1 MSGAASGSG
10 PSDEERAVDVLALPT
25 PDPLN
30 IDFSF
35 PSITWNALPSWGPI
49 RQTRPDRQQEVVEDL
64 QRQLAEARNRE
75 RRMESAMA
83 EHARAFG
90 LHERSQAEARIET
103 VRREANIAVARA
115 EEAAR
120 HQEALAQK
128 AAFELQARTDH
139 ASEL

>member
-1 MSGAASGSG
+1 MSSEVDRSDAMSGAASGSG

-75 RRMESAMA
+75 KRMESAMA

-90 LHERSQAEARIET
+90 LRERSQAEARIET
-103 VRREANIAVARA
+103 EN
-115 EEAAR
+115 R
-120 HQEALAQK
+120 H
-128 AAFELQARTDH
+128 
-139 ASEL
+139 SPG